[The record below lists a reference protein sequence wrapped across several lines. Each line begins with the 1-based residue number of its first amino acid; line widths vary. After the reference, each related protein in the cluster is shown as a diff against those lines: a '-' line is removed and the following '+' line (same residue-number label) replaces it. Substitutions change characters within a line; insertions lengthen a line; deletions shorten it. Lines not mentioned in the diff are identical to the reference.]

1 MRISKADAEKNR
13 TRLIDVAS
21 RILREQGIEGV
32 GVDALAK
39 AAGVTHG
46 GVYSHFKSK
55 DDLAA
60 AALERALN
68 VSKDE
73 WSKLIEG
80 KEGADALNQ
89 LIRSYVSRSHR
100 DNPGLGC
107 SIATLGAEAARGG
120 RKLRE
125 TVARG
130 VAGLIE
136 EAEKAGPAHPDA
148 SVREAAIA
156 NVAAMMGAIVMA
168 RAAASDPA
176 LSDEIL
182 AVVRRDL
189 MARNA
194 DR

>member
-13 TRLIDVAS
+13 ARIVDAAA

-55 DDLAA
+55 DELAA

-73 WSKLIEG
+73 WSKLIDG
-80 KEGADALNQ
+80 KEGADALHQ

-100 DNPGLGC
+100 DNPGAGC
-107 SIATLGAEAARGG
+107 SITTLGPEAARGG
-120 RKLRE
+120 KKLRE

-130 VAGLIE
+130 VAGLIA
-136 EAEKAGPAHPDA
+136 EAEKASPAQPNA
-148 SVREAAIA
+148 SGRETAIA

-182 AVVRRDL
+182 KVVRRDL
-189 MARNA
+189 MARTGVE
-194 DR
+194 